1 MTASSDPHRIL
12 ITGYSGFVGRHL
24 APFCRAA
31 YPHAELFGMSHG
43 AQGGEPEHSSVTL
56 LDGDIRNRDHVH
68 EIVAHARPDWI
79 IHLAGQA
86 SVAESWKHPD
96 LTLAINAGGAV
107 NLLEEVHAAGL
118 QPRIVLIGSAEEYGA
133 VAPEEN
139 PVSEQHHL
147 LPVTPYAVSKAAQDL
162 FGFQYYAGYALPIMR
177 VRAFNHFG
185 PLQPPAFVVASFARQ
200 IALIEAGR
208 MEPVVRVG
216 NLTAQRDFLS
226 VHDVVRAYLAIAA
239 HGRAGEAYN
248 VGSGVPTA
256 IEKILDMFVSQS
268 AVPITVHVDSELFRP
283 LDVPL
288 VYADT
293 SRLQRDTG
301 WKPEVPLLDAL
312 VETLNYWRHQIR
324 SEQPMPDGGGSH

>member
-1 MTASSDPHRIL
+1 MTTLPDPNRIL

-24 APFCRAA
+24 APLCHAA
-31 YPHAELFGMSHG
+31 YPRAELFGMSHG
-43 AQGGEPEHSSVTL
+43 IPHGEHQSASIRL
-56 LDGDIRNRDHVH
+56 LDGDIRNREHVR
-68 EIVAHARPDWI
+68 EILAHAHPDWI
-79 IHLAGQA
+79 LHLAGQA

-118 QPRIVLIGSAEEYGA
+118 QSRIILIGSAEEYGT

-139 PVSEQHHL
+139 PVSERHQL
-147 LPVTPYAVSKAAQDL
+147 LPVSPYAVSKAAQDL
-162 FGFQYYAGYALPIMR
+162 FGFQYYASYALPIMR

-185 PLQPPAFVVASFARQ
+185 PLQPPAFVIASFARQ
-200 IALIEAGR
+200 IALIEAGG
-208 MEPVVRVG
+208 MEPIVRVG

-226 VHDVVRAYLAIAA
+226 VRDVVRAYIAIAA

-256 IEKILDMFVSQS
+256 IEKILDMLISQS
-268 AVPITVHVDSELFRP
+268 TVPISVHVDAELFRP

-293 SRLQRDTG
+293 ALLQQDTG

-312 VETLNYWRHQIR
+312 IETLDYWRQQIR
-324 SEQPMPDGGGSH
+324 EEPSMPGAAASL

>member
-1 MTASSDPHRIL
+1 MHSNPSRIL
-12 ITGYSGFVGRHL
+12 ITGCSGFVGRHL
-24 APFCRAA
+24 APLCQAE
-31 YPHAELFGMSHG
+31 YPRAELFGMWHG
-43 AQGGEPEHSSVTL
+43 VQSGEHENAFITL
-56 LDGDIRNRDHVH
+56 LEGDIRNREHVR
-68 EIVAHARPDWI
+68 EILARARPDWI

-96 LTLAINAGGAV
+96 LTLAINAGGVV

-118 QPRIVLIGSAEEYGA
+118 QPRVVLIGSAEEYGA

-139 PVSEQHHL
+139 PISEQHQL

-162 FGFQYYAGYALPIMR
+162 FGFQYYASYALPILR

-185 PLQPPAFVVASFARQ
+185 PYQPPTYVIASFARQ

-208 MEPVVRVG
+208 VEPIVRVG

-226 VHDVVRAYLAIAA
+226 VHDVVRAYLALAA
-239 HGRAGEAYN
+239 GGRAGEAYN
-248 VGSGVPTA
+248 VGSGVPTP
-256 IEKILDMFVSQS
+256 IEKILDMLISQS
-268 AVPITVHVDSELFRP
+268 TLPITVRVDPELFRP
-283 LDVPL
+283 VDVPV

-293 SRLQRDTG
+293 ARLQHEIG

-312 VETLNYWRHQIR
+312 IETLNYWRQQIR
-324 SEQPMPDGGGSH
+324 AEPPTSGAAASR

>member
-1 MTASSDPHRIL
+1 MTSPSDPKRIL

-24 APFCRAA
+24 VPLCHTE
-31 YPHAELFGMSHG
+31 YPHAQVFGMAHG
-43 AQGGEPEHSSVTL
+43 VQSGEHEDAFITL
-56 LDGDIRNRDHVH
+56 LEGDIRNREHVR
-68 EIVAHARPDWI
+68 EILARARPDWI

-118 QPRIVLIGSAEEYGA
+118 QPRIVLVGSAEEYGA
-133 VAPEEN
+133 VAPDEN
-139 PVSEQHHL
+139 PVSEQHQL

-162 FGFQYYAGYALPIMR
+162 FGFQYYASYRLPIMR

-185 PLQPPAFVVASFARQ
+185 PFQPPAYVIASFARQ

-208 MEPVVRVG
+208 TEPMVRVG

-226 VHDVVRAYLAIAA
+226 VHDVVRAYLALAA
-239 HGRAGEAYN
+239 QGRAGEAYN
-248 VGSGVPTA
+248 VGSGVSTA
-256 IEKILDMFVSQS
+256 IEKILDMLVSQS
-268 AVPITVHVDSELFRP
+268 TVPITVRVDPELFRP
-283 LDVPL
+283 VDVPV

-293 SRLQRDTG
+293 TRLQHDVG

-312 VETLNYWRHQIR
+312 IETLNYWRQQIGAEPPTTDAFASR
-324 SEQPMPDGGGSH
+324 

>member
-1 MTASSDPHRIL
+1 MTSPSDPKRIL

-24 APFCRAA
+24 APLCHAE
-31 YPHAELFGMSHG
+31 YPDTELFGMSHG
-43 AQGGEPEHSSVTL
+43 VQGAEHESAFITL
-56 LDGDIRNRDHVH
+56 LEGDIRNREHVR
-68 EIVAHARPDWI
+68 EILVRARPDWI

-86 SVAESWKHPD
+86 SVAESWKRPD

-118 QPRIVLIGSAEEYGA
+118 QPHIVLVGSAEEYGV

-139 PVSEQHHL
+139 PVSEQHPL

-162 FGFQYYAGYALPIMR
+162 FGFQYYASYRLPIIR

-185 PLQPPAFVVASFARQ
+185 PFQPPTYVIASFARQ

-216 NLTAQRDFLS
+216 NLTAQRDFMS
-226 VHDVVRAYLAIAA
+226 VHDVVRAYLALAA
-239 HGRAGEAYN
+239 QGRAGAAYN

-256 IEKILDMFVSQS
+256 IETILDMLVSQS
-268 AVPITVHVDSELFRP
+268 RVPITVHVDPELFRP
-283 LDVPL
+283 VDVPV

-293 SRLQRDTG
+293 TRLQHDIG

-312 VETLNYWRHQIR
+312 IETLTYWRQQIETEPPTSDAAASR
-324 SEQPMPDGGGSH
+324 

>member
-1 MTASSDPHRIL
+1 MTTPSYPNRIL
-12 ITGYSGFVGRHL
+12 ITGSSGFVGRHL
-24 APFCRAA
+24 APLCRAA

-43 AQGGEPEHSSVTL
+43 VLGGEHESAVVRL
-56 LDGDIRNRDHVH
+56 LDGDIRNREHVR
-68 EIVAHARPDWI
+68 EILARARPDWI

-118 QPRIVLIGSAEEYGA
+118 QPRIVLVGSAEEYGA

-139 PVSEQHHL
+139 PVLEQHQL
-147 LPVTPYAVSKAAQDL
+147 LPVSPYAVSKAAQDL
-162 FGFQYYAGYALPIMR
+162 FGFQYYASYALPVMR

-185 PLQPPAFVVASFARQ
+185 PWQPPAFVIASFARQ

-208 MEPVVRVG
+208 MEPIVRVG

-226 VHDVVRAYLAIAA
+226 VRDVVRAYIALAAR
-239 HGRAGEAYN
+239 GRAGEAYN

-256 IEKILDMFVSQS
+256 IEKILEMLISQS
-268 AVPITVHVDSELFRP
+268 TVPITVRVDAELFRP
-283 LDVPL
+283 VDVPV

-293 SRLQRDTG
+293 TRVQRDTG
-301 WKPEVPLLDAL
+301 WKPEVSLLDAL
-312 VETLNYWRHQIR
+312 IETLDYWRQQIR
-324 SEQPMPDGGGSH
+324 EEAPASGTAASL

>member
-1 MTASSDPHRIL
+1 
-12 ITGYSGFVGRHL
+12 
-24 APFCRAA
+24 
-31 YPHAELFGMSHG
+31 MSHG
-43 AQGGEPEHSSVTL
+43 VLGGEHESAVVRL
-56 LDGDIRNRDHVH
+56 LDGDIRNREHVR
-68 EIVAHARPDWI
+68 EILARARPDWI

-118 QPRIVLIGSAEEYGA
+118 QPRIVLVGSAEEYGA

-139 PVSEQHHL
+139 PVLEQHQL
-147 LPVTPYAVSKAAQDL
+147 LPVSPYAVSKAAQDL
-162 FGFQYYAGYALPIMR
+162 FGFQYYASYALPVMR

-185 PLQPPAFVVASFARQ
+185 PWQPPAFVIASFARQ

-208 MEPVVRVG
+208 MEPIVRVG

-226 VHDVVRAYLAIAA
+226 VRDVVRAYIALAAR
-239 HGRAGEAYN
+239 GRAGEAYN

-256 IEKILDMFVSQS
+256 IEKILEMLISQS
-268 AVPITVHVDSELFRP
+268 TVPITVRVDAELFRP
-283 LDVPL
+283 VDVPV

-293 SRLQRDTG
+293 TRVQRDTG
-301 WKPEVPLLDAL
+301 WKPEVSLLDAL
-312 VETLNYWRHQIR
+312 IETLDYWRQQIR
-324 SEQPMPDGGGSH
+324 EEAPASGTAASL